1 MTRITFAVPRATRA
15 NLIILDVLGREIA
28 ILVEGERTAGVHEA
42 KWNAVGVPSGIYFY
56 RLQAGDFV
64 ETKKM
69 TLLKQVSLFYS
80 QFPSPHCS
88 LTIDTLRLLLFS
100 SSLQRRQR
108 LFDMLLR
115 LQLRIKCVDNDS
127 LLIDHAGNPA
137 RQNAE
142 EV

>member
-1 MTRITFAVPRATRA
+1 
-15 NLIILDVLGREIA
+15 LIILDVLGREIA

-64 ETKKM
+64 DTEKM
-69 TLLKQVSLFYS
+69 T
-80 QFPSPHCS
+80 
-88 LTIDTLRLLLFS
+88 
-100 SSLQRRQR
+100 
-108 LFDMLLR
+108 ML
-115 LQLRIKCVDNDS
+115 VDNDS
-127 LLIDHAGNPA
+127 LLIDHVGNPA

>member
-1 MTRITFAVPRATRA
+1 LTRITFAVPRATRA

-69 TLLKQVSLFYS
+69 TLLK
-80 QFPSPHCS
+80 
-88 LTIDTLRLLLFS
+88 
-100 SSLQRRQR
+100 
-108 LFDMLLR
+108 
-115 LQLRIKCVDNDS
+115 
-127 LLIDHAGNPA
+127 
-137 RQNAE
+137 
-142 EV
+142 